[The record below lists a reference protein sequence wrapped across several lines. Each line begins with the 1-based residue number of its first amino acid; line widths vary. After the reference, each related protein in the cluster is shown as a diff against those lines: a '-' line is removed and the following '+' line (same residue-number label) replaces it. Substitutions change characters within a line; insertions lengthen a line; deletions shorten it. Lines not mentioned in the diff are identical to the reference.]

1 MRNILTYQQVDNRTA
16 YLLASRG
23 IDTDK
28 VFENLVDLNLGLTF
42 EPLRGVPDTDIEQ
55 FLRNEHETLVSLAI
69 EESRMQ
75 TLQEFE
81 SSFEKSVQ
89 KDWVRQ
95 KQKIM
100 ENMGQHSLAHLDSD
114 VPGRIHFLI

>member
-1 MRNILTYQQVDNRTA
+1 
-16 YLLASRG
+16 
-23 IDTDK
+23 
-28 VFENLVDLNLGLTF
+28 LTF

-75 TLQEFE
+75 TVQDFE
-81 SSFEKSVQ
+81 ASFEKSVQ
-89 KDWVRQ
+89 KDWARQ
-95 KQKIM
+95 KRKIM

-114 VPGRIHFLI
+114 VPGRIKFLI